1 MPESDL
7 LPVSLADFKQQ
18 LTDSGTSDFTDDADD
33 AELTRHLLAAT
44 GLIEDRIGPL
54 VTRSFTEDHRLSQA
68 RGRRS
73 SGRMLLRRRPAV
85 AVTALASITYGIVT
99 DFTDFDPD
107 VHYLDTEAGIFD
119 LRGWASSYGDYRVTY
134 TAGRGTIDDIP
145 AKYKQA
151 VLITAE
157 HLWETQR
164 GRGLHPSRFGSQAD
178 PTEVPEIMRGFAL
191 PRRAQELIGLDE
203 LVVFG

>member
-1 MPESDL
+1 VPETDL
-7 LPVSLADFKQQ
+7 LPVSLDDFKQQ
-18 LTDSGTSDFTDDADD
+18 LTDSDIVDFGDQDND
-33 AELTRHLLAAT
+33 ELTRHLLAAT

-54 VTRSFTEDHRLSQA
+54 VTRSFTEDHR
-68 RGRRS
+68 RTRS
-73 SGRMLLRRRPAV
+73 ERHYSGGKLLLRRRPAV
-85 AVTALASITYGIVT
+85 AVTALSSIIYGVVT
-99 DFTDFDPD
+99 AGDRLRPA

-119 LRGWASSYGDYRVTY
+119 LQTVAFGWADYRVTY
-134 TAGRGTIDDIP
+134 TAGRGVAADIP

-191 PRRAQELIGLDE
+191 PRRALELIALDE